1 MSERCFQGVCW
12 WWWCLRRLHISSKT
26 SSQRS
31 GRVRVLWTVGIGDEF
46 IKLST
51 RTDLVLGVIGSILT
65 WERLRI

>member
-1 MSERCFQGVCW
+1 
-12 WWWCLRRLHISSKT
+12 LRRLHISSKT

-46 IKLST
+46 IKLSI